1 MSIVLRGLD
10 KERFKKN
17 IVIWLNVDNIIQN
30 CYTNF
35 KDIVADA
42 IIQMISEIVE
52 KDNWNLQYFDEKEL
66 QELFNAFMK
75 NSKIMIQLNKQI
87 DELNY
92 AFEEVIV
99 EFDFPEEEKKRIVKR
114 YIDNILEAYGY
125 LDLCIFVNLEEI
137 NVDTISEALSNE
149 VYGLLSSEE
158 IKAEFKDKI
167 EDAIKIINDENVID
181 DIDVSDVDVEEE

>member
-1 MSIVLRGLD
+1 MNIVLKELD
-10 KERFKKN
+10 KEKFRKN
-17 IVIWLNVDNIIQN
+17 VIAWLNVDNIIES

-42 IIQMISEIVE
+42 IIQIISEIVE
-52 KDNWNLQYFDEKEL
+52 KDDWNLQYFDEKKL

-99 EFDFPEEEKKRIVKR
+99 EFDFSEIEKNEIAEI
-114 YIDNILEAYGY
+114 YLDNILNEYHY
-125 LDLCIFVNLEEI
+125 LNRCFLESLEEI
-137 NVDTISEALSNE
+137 DIDLITEFLSDE
-149 VYGLLSSEE
+149 VYGLLSPDE
-158 IKAEFKDKI
+158 IKTKFKDKL
-167 EDAIKIINDENVID
+167 EKISNNK
-181 DIDVSDVDVEEE
+181 